1 MLEVEDEAVPVTPVV
16 MGAVDEAVAVVEAE
30 VAMAEA
36 VEVTVEVMTTMTTM
50 TTTTRPLRP

>member
-16 MGAVDEAVAVVEAE
+16 MGAVDEAAAVVEAE

-36 VEVTVEVMTTMTTM
+36 VEGMTTMTTTMTTM
-50 TTTTRPLRP
+50 TTTRPLRP